1 MLSKLLKTTQIKAG
15 VLSLLNAKLDA
26 KAQTKHFTKPTKNNT
41 SRRVSA
47 FKNNRIRTFLQ
58 TA

>member
-26 KAQTKHFTKPTKNNT
+26 KAQTKHFY
-41 SRRVSA
+41 
-47 FKNNRIRTFLQ
+47 Q
-58 TA
+58 THEK